1 MKGARHHSGR
11 GQEPSVLRA
20 RHGAVG
26 CLAQAADHLRRVGV
40 RMGVRMDRD
49 QPRIRGGGRSCAIGG
64 VHNQLASV
72 RAGARPPRARGGD
85 PQQVVVQ
92 VAIACRARLLGD
104 RDQIGHPR
112 IVNQRARIQE
122 LADPARSRDL
132 QGVEIE
138 ALDLA
143 QHRDRDVRSPALKG
157 QLGGG
162 EHATGPVVWGAELHR
177 SPQRG
182 QGDVDRAS
190 APGAHPGLFELTR
203 KLLVRPGHQRGSV
216 PHAAVRIGLERRGE
230 RLMYAATL
238 LHAGALPD
246 RGANQ
251 RVSKTDRVDV
261 EVDERRPGGRLKLR
275 RDRRESRQPRSP
287 PGGSRRRHLR
297 R

>member
-1 MKGARHHSGR
+1 MWVAPSGSASLLGAGRRTLRRRRVAAERGDHRDRRLGSGEPDRLAELGRQPAGLLRGGDRDVPVGQANRQDRLRRQQARQATEAPLRPGAVDRDCTEPQAVVKGARHHSGR

-20 RHGAVG
+20 RDAAVG

-72 RAGARPPRARGGD
+72 RARARPPRARGGD
-85 PQQVVVQ
+85 PEQVVVQ
-92 VAIACRARLLGD
+92 VAIACRAGLLGD

-122 LADPARSRDL
+122 LADPARAGDV

-138 ALDLA
+138 ALELA

-162 EHATGPVVWGAELHR
+162 EHATL
-177 SPQRG
+177 
-182 QGDVDRAS
+182 
-190 APGAHPGLFELTR
+190 
-203 KLLVRPGHQRGSV
+203 
-216 PHAAVRIGLERRGE
+216 
-230 RLMYAATL
+230 
-238 LHAGALPD
+238 
-246 RGANQ
+246 
-251 RVSKTDRVDV
+251 
-261 EVDERRPGGRLKLR
+261 PGGLGR
-275 RDRRESRQPRSP
+275 
-287 PGGSRRRHLR
+287 
-297 R
+297 